1 MPGRTGPDPAES
13 ARHTGSWYAAT
24 APDPGLGAG
33 LHGHGEADVC
43 VVGGGFSG
51 LGAALALAR
60 AGRSVRLI
68 EAGPIG
74 WGASGRNGGQVHVG
88 WQQDLPWLAAR
99 LGHAR
104 AAALWQLARDARS
117 HLDDLIALC
126 PDACDFRPGLIH
138 ADHRPGLVAASHAH
152 AALMREEWGYPHLTA
167 LSKEA
172 VRALVATTD
181 YHGGTFDA
189 LGGHLHPLKLA
200 QAMARAALGA
210 GALLHPHTLCTAIRQ
225 HGAGWQ
231 VETVRGT
238 IRAAQVLDATGA
250 WGQGLTPGA
259 DARVLPIA
267 NYIAVTAPLGAERAR
282 ALIAN
287 NAAVS
292 DGRFVVYYFRLTPD
306 HRLLFGGGETYGT
319 RAMADMAGFV
329 RPHLLRVFPQLSDVP
344 IDHAWGGLLSVSPN
358 RLPFIHQPAP
368 GLIALNGFSGV
379 GVVLAPWLGDCVGRA
394 MAGCA
399 DPGYDLVRSLPHRR
413 FPGGTWLRRP
423 TQMLAMKA
431 MALADRLL

>member
-1 MPGRTGPDPAES
+1 MPARTGPDPAES

-24 APDPGLGAG
+24 APDPGLGEA
-33 LHGHGEADVC
+33 LTGHAEADVC
-43 VVGGGFSG
+43 VVGGGFAG
-51 LGAALALAR
+51 LGAAMALAR
-60 AGRSVRLI
+60 AGRSVRLV

-74 WGASGRNGGQVHVG
+74 WGASGRNGGQVHPG
-88 WQQDLPWLAAR
+88 WQQDLPWLVAR

-104 AAALWQLARDARS
+104 AAALWQMAMDARA

-126 PDACDFRPGLIH
+126 PDRCDFRPGLIH
-138 ADHRPGLVAASHAH
+138 ADHRPAAVAESHAH
-152 AALMREEWGYPHLTA
+152 AAMMRDEWGYPHLTP
-167 LSKEA
+167 LSKDALRE
-172 VRALVATTD
+172 LVASAD

-210 GALLHPHTLCTAIRQ
+210 GALLHPHTLCTAIRNDR
-225 HGAGWQ
+225 GSWQ
-231 VETVRGT
+231 VETPRGT
-238 IRAAQVLDATGA
+238 IRVKQVLDASGA

-267 NYIAVTAPLGAERAR
+267 NFIAVTAPLGEDRAR

-319 RAMADMAGFV
+319 RAMADLAGFV
-329 RPHLLRVFPQLSDVP
+329 RPHMLRVFPQVADVP
-344 IDHAWGGLLSVSPN
+344 IDHAWGGLLAVSPN
-358 RLPFIHQPAP
+358 RLPFVHEAAP
-368 GLIALNGFSGV
+368 GLAALNGFSGV
-379 GVVLAPWLGDCVGRA
+379 GVVLAPWLGDIVGRA
-394 MAGCA
+394 MAGRV
-399 DPGYDLVRSLPHRR
+399 DPGYALLRGLPHRR

-423 TQMLAMKA
+423 TQALVMKA
-431 MALADRLL
+431 LALADKIA